1 LWGDGVK
8 KNYYVF
14 SDGLLE
20 RRENTIYFVSK
31 NGRKPIPIEK
41 IYCIYVYGSLTITSQ
56 ALHLLAQNHVPIHFF
71 NYYGFYDGS
80 FYPREAFLSG
90 DLLVKQVE
98 HYLDREKRL
107 RLAKLF
113 VSGCVENILRNLSRY
128 KLSEDCEEIKT
139 IFGEIFGV
147 TRISEVMNI
156 EARVKNV
163 YYQAFDKILPP
174 SFRFESRSRRPP
186 RNMVN
191 ALISFGNSLLYTTVL
206 TELYNT
212 QLNPTIS
219 YLHEPRERRY
229 SLALDLSE
237 VFKPLLVDRLIFYLL
252 NKKIL
257 DEKHFDQDLNYCILN
272 KEGKNIFLRN
282 YNERLEKTI
291 KHRSLGRSVSYQRL
305 IRLEAYK
312 LVKHLLGTEEYKP
325 FVIWW

>member
-1 LWGDGVK
+1 MK
-8 KNYYVF
+8 RNYYIS
-14 SDGLLE
+14 SDGILE
-20 RRENTIYFVSK
+20 RRENTIYFVSDK
-31 NGRKPIPIEK
+31 GRKPIPIEK
-41 IYCIYVYGSLTITSQ
+41 IYCIYAYGSLTITSQ

-80 FYPREAFLSG
+80 FYPREVFLSG
-90 DLLVKQVE
+90 DLLVRQVE
-98 HYLDREKRL
+98 HYLDKERRL

-128 KLSEDCEEIKT
+128 KLEDGKNEIKA
-139 IFGEIFGV
+139 IYGEIIAANK
-147 TRISEVMNI
+147 ISEVMNV
-156 EARVKNV
+156 EARIKNV
-163 YYQAFDKILPP
+163 YYQAFDEILPEE
-174 SFRFESRSRRPP
+174 FRFESRSRRPP

-191 ALISFGNSLLYTTVL
+191 ALLSFGNSLLYTTVL

-252 NKKIL
+252 NKGL
-257 DEKHFDQDLNYCILN
+257 LGEKHFDKDLNYCILN
-272 KEGKNIFLRN
+272 KDGKNIFLRN
-282 YNERLEKTI
+282 YNDRLEKTI
-291 KHRSLGRSVSYQRL
+291 KHRVLGKNVSYQRL

-312 LVKHLLGTEEYKP
+312 LVKHLLGVEEYKP
-325 FVIWW
+325 FVMWW